1 RSPPVDAQFCLAP
14 PHSFPR
20 LPRPAHFVSFD
31 TAWLLS
37 KGKHGR
43 RRKTYQGSLASLNN
57 QSYHNETC
65 IGSWQW
71 GLSWCWLTGG
81 GLGGFPETKSGKA
94 SWGWILSASTRKRS
108 EERRVGKECR
118 CQWSPAQWM

>member
-1 RSPPVDAQFCLAP
+1 MSPKIATFTRSPPVDAQFCLAP

-31 TAWLLS
+31 TARLLS

-81 GLGGFPETKSGKA
+81 GLGGLDRK
-94 SWGWILSASTRKRS
+94 STRLNSSHVKIS
-108 EERRVGKECR
+108 YAVFCLKK
-118 CQWSPAQWM
+118 